1 MTHFSFAQKQ
11 KEQSD
16 ILGDILVVPV
26 FSERRARDVSH
37 RMPDLGDA
45 IDHALDTD
53 QNFKGK
59 AGQTLTVPSPVGSV
73 YKKIILLGLGARKGM
88 DSLRAETLGSK
99 LYGAVAATGLHDV
112 TVLAGDFKGADAALA
127 ADIANGFLLKS
138 YRFDKHKSAAAPA
151 KDYNVTLVQADPHPA
166 HAKFDQLAPVTAGAF
181 LARDLAN
188 EPPNVMTP
196 QEMVVRVAQNLPGMG
211 VEVVE
216 VLNENDLKSKGMGA
230 YYAVGQGSNPD
241 KASRMIVL
249 RYNGTGNPDAAPL
262 ALVGKGLTFDTGG
275 LSLKSN
281 MSNMKF
287 DMSGAATVAGTLAA
301 LAGRK
306 AKVDVV
312 AVLGMARNDIGP
324 GAFCVDD
331 IVTAM
336 NGKTID
342 IQNTD
347 AEGRLVLADCLTYV
361 QRAFKP
367 HTVIDLATLTGACK
381 AALGSTMCGVFAND
395 DALSKNIQASGGKV
409 GERSWPLPLGQEF
422 TDAIKGTYSDLV
434 NIGKDAP
441 GASTAAAFLQEF
453 IEGQTK
459 WAHLDIAGVANGVFG
474 HATLPDKIGTGFG
487 VRLLNQLIID
497 HYEEKPQA
505 RAVPAAKMKPA
516 A

>member
-1 MTHFSFAQKQ
+1 MTHFSFVKKQ

-16 ILGDILVVPV
+16 ILVVPV
-26 FSERRARDVSH
+26 YSERSTGDVAH
-37 RMPDLGDA
+37 KANDMLYGTL
-45 IDHALDTD
+45 DHALTTD

-59 AGQTLTVPSPVGSV
+59 AGQVLAMPSPVGSV
-73 YKKIILLGLGARKGM
+73 YKKIILLGLGAREGM
-88 DSLRAETLGSK
+88 DSLRAETLGSR
-99 LYGAVAATGLHDV
+99 LHAAVAATGLNNV
-112 TVLAGDFKGADAALA
+112 TVWANDFKGADAALA

-138 YRFDKHKSAAAPA
+138 YRFDKHKSGAAAA
-151 KDYNVTLVQADPHPA
+151 KDYNVALVQADPQA
-166 HAKFDQLAPVTAGAF
+166 AQDRFDQLAPVSRGAF
-181 LARDLAN
+181 FARDLAN

-196 QEMVVRVAQNLPGMG
+196 QEMVVRVAQNLPSLG
-211 VEVVE
+211 VEVVD
-216 VLNENDLKSKGMGA
+216 VLNENDLKAKGMGA

-241 KASRMIVL
+241 KAARMIVL
-249 RYNGTGNPDAAPL
+249 RYNGTGYPDSQPL

-287 DMSGAATVAGTLAA
+287 DMSGAATVAGTMAA

-306 AKVDVV
+306 ARVHVV

-324 GAFCVDD
+324 GAYCVDD

-347 AEGRLVLADCLTYV
+347 AEGRLVLADCLTYT
-361 QRAFKP
+361 QRTFKP

-395 DALSKNIQASGGKV
+395 EKLSKDIQSSGGKV
-409 GERSWPLPLGQEF
+409 GERSWPLPLGSEF
-422 TDAIKGTYSDLV
+422 SDAIKGTYSDLV
-434 NIGKDAP
+434 NIGMGGA

-459 WAHLDIAGVANGVFG
+459 WAHLDIAGVANGMFG

-487 VRLLNQLIID
+487 VRLLNQLILD
-497 HYEEKPQA
+497 HYEAKQWP
-505 RAVPAAKMKPA
+505 RPVSAAHIKPA

>member
-1 MTHFSFAQKQ
+1 MTHFSFAKKQ
-11 KEQSD
+11 KEQS
-16 ILGDILVVPV
+16 DILVVPV
-26 FSERRARDVSH
+26 FSERCPGDVSYKANE
-37 RMPDLGDA
+37 MLGGA
-45 IDHALDTD
+45 VDHALDTD

-59 AGQTLTVPSPVGSV
+59 AGQVLTMPSPVGSA
-73 YKKIILLGLGARKGM
+73 YKKVILLGLGARAGM
-88 DSLRAETLGSK
+88 DALRAETLGSK
-99 LYGAVAATGLHDV
+99 LFGAVSATGLDRV
-112 TVLAGDFKGADAALA
+112 AVLAGDFKGAEAALT
-127 ADIANGFLLKS
+127 ADIANGFFLKS
-138 YRFDKHKSAAAPA
+138 YRFDKHKSGASPA
-151 KDYNVTLVQADPHPA
+151 QQYHMTLVQPDPA
-166 HAKFDQLAPVTAGAF
+166 AARAKFDQLAPVSMGAF
-181 LARDLAN
+181 FARDLAN

-196 QEMVVRVAQNLPGMG
+196 QEMVVRVAQNLPSMG

-249 RYNGTGNPDAAPL
+249 RYNGTGNPDSQPL

-287 DMSGAATVAGTLAA
+287 DMSGAATVAGTMAA

-347 AEGRLVLADCLTYV
+347 AEGRLVLADCLTYI

-381 AALGSTMCGVFAND
+381 AALGNTMCGVFAND
-395 DALSKNIQASGGKV
+395 ETLSRDIQASGAKV
-409 GERSWPLPLGQEF
+409 GERGWPLPLGQEF
-422 TDAIKGTYSDLV
+422 TEAIKGTYSDLV
-434 NIGKDAP
+434 NIGNGGA

-487 VRLLNQLIID
+487 VRLLNQLILD
-497 HYEEKPQA
+497 HYEEKPKAQ
-505 RAVPAAKMKPA
+505 PAAAAKLKPA

>member
-1 MTHFSFAQKQ
+1 MTHFSFANKQ
-11 KEQSD
+11 KERS
-16 ILGDILVVPV
+16 DILVVPV
-26 FSERRARDVSH
+26 FNIRYSGEAAHKANEMLAGLVEHARDSD
-37 RMPDLGDA
+37 P
-45 IDHALDTD
+45 
-53 QNFKGK
+53 NFTGK
-59 AGQTLTVPSPVGSV
+59 AGQVLSMPSPVGSV
-73 YKKIILLGLGARKGM
+73 YKKVILLGLGAREGI
-88 DSLRAETLGSK
+88 DALCAETLGSK
-99 LYGAVAATGLHDV
+99 LYGAVSTTGLRDV
-112 TVLAGDFKGADAALA
+112 TVLANDFKGAEAALV

-138 YRFDKHKSAAAPA
+138 YSFDKHKSGAAPA
-151 KDYNVTLVQADPHPA
+151 TDYQVTLVQADPKPA
-166 HAKFDQLAPVTAGAF
+166 RAKFDQLAPVSMGAF
-181 LARDLAN
+181 FARDLAN

-196 QEMVVRVAQNLPGMG
+196 QEMVVRVAQKLPGMG
-211 VEVVE
+211 VEVVG

-249 RYNGTGNPDAAPL
+249 RYNGTGNPQSAPL

-347 AEGRLVLADCLTYV
+347 AEGRLVLADCLTYI
-361 QRAFKP
+361 QRTFKP

-395 DALSKNIQASGGKV
+395 EKLSQDIQASGAKV

-434 NIGKDAP
+434 NIGNGGA

-459 WAHLDIAGVANGVFG
+459 WAHLDIAGVANGMFG

-487 VRLLNQLIID
+487 VRLLNQLILD
-497 HYEEKPQA
+497 HYEEKPKA
-505 RAVPAAKMKPA
+505 RPAAKSALKPA

>member
-1 MTHFSFAQKQ
+1 MTHFSFAKKQ
-11 KEQSD
+11 KETS
-16 ILGDILVVPV
+16 DILVVPV
-26 FSERRARDVSH
+26 FSERRSGDVSYKANA
-37 RMPDLGDA
+37 MLGGLV
-45 IDHALDTD
+45 DHVLDTD
-53 QNFKGK
+53 QSFKGK
-59 AGQTLTVPSPVGSV
+59 AGQVMTIPSPVGSV
-73 YKKIILLGLGARKGM
+73 YKRVILLGLGAREGM

-99 LYGAVAATGLHDV
+99 LYGAVSATGLESV
-112 TVLAGDFKGADAALA
+112 SVLARDFKDSEAGFV

-138 YRFDKHKSAAAPA
+138 YRFGKYKAGESADKN
-151 KDYNVTLVQADPHPA
+151 YRVTMVQADPQVA
-166 HAKFDQLAPVTAGAF
+166 RTKFDELAPVTMGAF
-181 LARDLAN
+181 FARDLAN

-196 QEMVVRVAQNLPGMG
+196 QEMVVRVAQNLPLMG
-211 VEVVE
+211 VEVVAI
-216 VLNENDLKSKGMGA
+216 LNEHDLKSKGMGA
-230 YYAVGQGSNPD
+230 YYAVGQGSDPD

-249 RYNGTGNPDAAPL
+249 RYNGTGRPDSQPL

-275 LSLKSN
+275 LSLKNN

-287 DMSGAATVAGTLAA
+287 DMSGAAAVAGTMAA
-301 LAGRK
+301 LAGRR
-306 AKVDVV
+306 AQVDVV

-336 NGKTID
+336 NGNTID

-347 AEGRLVLADCLTYV
+347 AEGRLVLADCLTYI
-361 QRAFKP
+361 QRTFNP

-381 AALGSTMCGVFAND
+381 AALGSTMCGVFSND
-395 DALSKNIQASGGKV
+395 EKLSKDIQVSGGKV

-434 NIGKDAP
+434 NIGNGGP

-459 WAHLDIAGVANGVFG
+459 WAHLDIAGVANGVSG

-487 VRLLNQLIID
+487 VRLLNQLISD
-497 HYEEKPQA
+497 HYEEKPPV
-505 RAVPAAKMKPA
+505 RVVPAAKMMPA